1 MVYDN
6 CSSPDDRRAR
16 CEKYRLSRFYR
27 VHLISKEMDRMTN
40 KKFKLAAMSLALT
53 ACVAASP
60 LSAGAEAPEAAADV
74 QPSAAADTATEDKPS
89 PETVAA
95 EEPAAEAAADPV
107 EETPAQ
113 STEEPPAQEPEAAPA
128 GDAAVL
134 PALPGARPVVVDMPA
149 AEAPADA
156 AGEPAEA
163 AEDPKDAADSA
174 EETAEDADA
183 AEDAETPEPPEIAI
197 ARPDAAQP
205 AVQPGI
211 AAPAIQPGGISVM
224 LPGETR
230 QVALNTQASNEDG
243 TVMGDFETV
252 VKNAKAG
259 QEIILQED
267 YTGSLTIFDWIR
279 LNLNKKTVTG
289 TITVDLSGKKADGSR
304 GTVEI
309 VNGTIT
315 GGTESGVKITGAEG
329 SEILLKDLTITG
341 NRNDTSGYGGGGV
354 CADSGDLTIDHCR
367 ITDNTAANGSGG
379 GVSMGGKHGGTVENA
394 SLTIKDSVISGNTST
409 AQGGGVYAAVTDG
422 SVSITGS
429 TLSGNSA
436 TAQGGGISVS
446 ASGSTD
452 VTLSGNTIL
461 ENTAGQDGGGIYL
474 SRPEQSETAP
484 DTTICGNTI
493 QKNSGKNGG
502 GIKLDNTSATLEN
515 NTILENTAQNA
526 GGGLR
531 ADTRSAAVT
540 CTLRNNTIANN
551 TAVTGGGIS
560 SGSSSLIYKNEYT
573 GYTCTIVMESGSV
586 TGNTA
591 RTTLGTYGGGGV
603 HLTGNGSR
611 FVMKGGTIAGNNA
624 NCGGG
629 IYSENYEGISILG
642 GAIQGNRAA
651 KHGGGIYIRNSMPN
665 RTIAGSVTN
674 TVEQEVLDI
683 GSTVVISGN
692 TAGQLGGGIYADN
705 GVTVRLAGYL
715 LNNHAGTAG
724 ADLYLTA
731 GSTEDKNRNVLVLRR
746 VSKDDDWTL
755 VDCGHTID
763 GWYIDGDED
772 GNNRWNADATVDA
785 DGNEIPKFIM
795 NLDTLLDGSDYTI
808 LQDENGDY
816 VITVGGKALALKAA
830 HAVIPPEP
838 TPDPE
843 PTPGP
848 NPTPDPEPTPITPE
862 TPESPEVPEAPG
874 ETPVTPISTPT
885 QTVAPSGTHL
895 PQTGTS
901 LFAALAMA
909 LSGIALTAAGA
920 WASLTGRR
928 CRH

>member
-1 MVYDN
+1 M
-6 CSSPDDRRAR
+6 
-16 CEKYRLSRFYR
+16 
-27 VHLISKEMDRMTN
+27 HLISKEMDRMTN

-304 GTVEI
+304 GAVEI

-502 GIKLDNTSATLEN
+502 GI
-515 NTILENTAQNA
+515 
-526 GGGLR
+526 
-531 ADTRSAAVT
+531 
-540 CTLRNNTIANN
+540 
-551 TAVTGGGIS
+551 
-560 SGSSSLIYKNEYT
+560 
-573 GYTCTIVMESGSV
+573 
-586 TGNTA
+586 
-591 RTTLGTYGGGGV
+591 
-603 HLTGNGSR
+603 
-611 FVMKGGTIAGNNA
+611 
-624 NCGGG
+624 
-629 IYSENYEGISILG
+629 
-642 GAIQGNRAA
+642 
-651 KHGGGIYIRNSMPN
+651 YIRNSMPN

-731 GSTEDKNRNVLVLRR
+731 GSAEDKNRNVLILRR

>member
-1 MVYDN
+1 
-6 CSSPDDRRAR
+6 
-16 CEKYRLSRFYR
+16 
-27 VHLISKEMDRMTN
+27 MTN

-163 AEDPKDAADSA
+163 AEDSKDAADSA

-304 GTVEI
+304 GAVEI
-309 VNGTIT
+309 VNG
-315 GGTESGVKITGAEG
+315 
-329 SEILLKDLTITG
+329 TITG

-354 CADSGDLTIDHCR
+354 
-367 ITDNTAANGSGG
+367 
-379 GVSMGGKHGGTVENA
+379 
-394 SLTIKDSVISGNTST
+394 
-409 AQGGGVYAAVTDG
+409 
-422 SVSITGS
+422 
-429 TLSGNSA
+429 
-436 TAQGGGISVS
+436 
-446 ASGSTD
+446 
-452 VTLSGNTIL
+452 
-461 ENTAGQDGGGIYL
+461 
-474 SRPEQSETAP
+474 
-484 DTTICGNTI
+484 
-493 QKNSGKNGG
+493 
-502 GIKLDNTSATLEN
+502 
-515 NTILENTAQNA
+515 
-526 GGGLR
+526 
-531 ADTRSAAVT
+531 
-540 CTLRNNTIANN
+540 
-551 TAVTGGGIS
+551 S

-611 FVMKGGTIAGNNA
+611 FVMKGGTIAENNA

-920 WASLTGRR
+920 WASLTGKYA
-928 CRH
+928 RH

>member
-1 MVYDN
+1 MVCNN

-128 GDAAVL
+128 GDAAIL

-230 QVALNTQASNEDG
+230 QVALNAQASNEDG

-379 GVSMGGKHGGTVENA
+379 GVSMGGKHGG
-394 SLTIKDSVISGNTST
+394 
-409 AQGGGVYAAVTDG
+409 
-422 SVSITGS
+422 
-429 TLSGNSA
+429 
-436 TAQGGGISVS
+436 
-446 ASGSTD
+446 
-452 VTLSGNTIL
+452 
-461 ENTAGQDGGGIYL
+461 
-474 SRPEQSETAP
+474 
-484 DTTICGNTI
+484 
-493 QKNSGKNGG
+493 
-502 GIKLDNTSATLEN
+502 
-515 NTILENTAQNA
+515 
-526 GGGLR
+526 
-531 ADTRSAAVT
+531 
-540 CTLRNNTIANN
+540 
-551 TAVTGGGIS
+551 
-560 SGSSSLIYKNEYT
+560 
-573 GYTCTIVMESGSV
+573 
-586 TGNTA
+586 
-591 RTTLGTYGGGGV
+591 
-603 HLTGNGSR
+603 
-611 FVMKGGTIAGNNA
+611 
-624 NCGGG
+624 
-629 IYSENYEGISILG
+629 
-642 GAIQGNRAA
+642 
-651 KHGGGIYIRNSMPN
+651 GIYIRNSMPN

-731 GSTEDKNRNVLVLRR
+731 GSAEDKNRNVLILRR

>member
-1 MVYDN
+1 
-6 CSSPDDRRAR
+6 
-16 CEKYRLSRFYR
+16 
-27 VHLISKEMDRMTN
+27 MTN

-163 AEDPKDAADSA
+163 AEDSKDAADSA

-197 ARPDAAQP
+197 ARLDAAQP

-304 GTVEI
+304 GTIEI

-446 ASGSTD
+446 TSGSTD

-493 QKNSGKNGG
+493 QKNSGKN
-502 GIKLDNTSATLEN
+502 
-515 NTILENTAQNA
+515 
-526 GGGLR
+526 
-531 ADTRSAAVT
+531 
-540 CTLRNNTIANN
+540 
-551 TAVTGGGIS
+551 
-560 SGSSSLIYKNEYT
+560 
-573 GYTCTIVMESGSV
+573 
-586 TGNTA
+586 
-591 RTTLGTYGGGGV
+591 
-603 HLTGNGSR
+603 
-611 FVMKGGTIAGNNA
+611 
-624 NCGGG
+624 
-629 IYSENYEGISILG
+629 
-642 GAIQGNRAA
+642 
-651 KHGGGIYIRNSMPN
+651 GGGIYIRNSMPN

-838 TPDPE
+838 TSDPE

>member
-89 PETVAA
+89 PETVAT

-163 AEDPKDAADSA
+163 AEDSKDAADSA

-267 YTGSLTIFDWIR
+267 YTGSLTTFDWIR

-379 GVSMGGKHGGTVENA
+379 GVSMGGKHGGIVENA

-446 ASGSTD
+446 TSGSTD

-502 GIKLDNTSATLEN
+502 GI
-515 NTILENTAQNA
+515 
-526 GGGLR
+526 
-531 ADTRSAAVT
+531 
-540 CTLRNNTIANN
+540 
-551 TAVTGGGIS
+551 
-560 SGSSSLIYKNEYT
+560 
-573 GYTCTIVMESGSV
+573 
-586 TGNTA
+586 
-591 RTTLGTYGGGGV
+591 
-603 HLTGNGSR
+603 
-611 FVMKGGTIAGNNA
+611 
-624 NCGGG
+624 
-629 IYSENYEGISILG
+629 
-642 GAIQGNRAA
+642 
-651 KHGGGIYIRNSMPN
+651 
-665 RTIAGSVTN
+665 
-674 TVEQEVLDI
+674 
-683 GSTVVISGN
+683 
-692 TAGQLGGGIYADN
+692 YADN

-731 GSTEDKNRNVLVLRR
+731 GSAEDKNRNVLILRR

>member
-1 MVYDN
+1 
-6 CSSPDDRRAR
+6 
-16 CEKYRLSRFYR
+16 
-27 VHLISKEMDRMTN
+27 
-40 KKFKLAAMSLALT
+40 MSLALT

-113 STEEPPAQEPEAAPA
+113 STEEPPAQETEAAPA

-354 CADSGDLTIDHCR
+354 
-367 ITDNTAANGSGG
+367 
-379 GVSMGGKHGGTVENA
+379 
-394 SLTIKDSVISGNTST
+394 
-409 AQGGGVYAAVTDG
+409 
-422 SVSITGS
+422 
-429 TLSGNSA
+429 
-436 TAQGGGISVS
+436 
-446 ASGSTD
+446 
-452 VTLSGNTIL
+452 
-461 ENTAGQDGGGIYL
+461 
-474 SRPEQSETAP
+474 
-484 DTTICGNTI
+484 
-493 QKNSGKNGG
+493 
-502 GIKLDNTSATLEN
+502 
-515 NTILENTAQNA
+515 
-526 GGGLR
+526 
-531 ADTRSAAVT
+531 
-540 CTLRNNTIANN
+540 
-551 TAVTGGGIS
+551 
-560 SGSSSLIYKNEYT
+560 
-573 GYTCTIVMESGSV
+573 
-586 TGNTA
+586 
-591 RTTLGTYGGGGV
+591 

-731 GSTEDKNRNVLVLRR
+731 GSAEDKNRNVLILRR

-816 VITVGGKALALKAA
+816 VITVSGKALALKAA

-862 TPESPEVPEAPG
+862 TPESPEVPVAPG

-920 WASLTGRR
+920 WASLTGKYA
-928 CRH
+928 RH

>member
-1 MVYDN
+1 
-6 CSSPDDRRAR
+6 
-16 CEKYRLSRFYR
+16 
-27 VHLISKEMDRMTN
+27 MTN

-60 LSAGAEAPEAAADV
+60 LSAG
-74 QPSAAADTATEDKPS
+74 
-89 PETVAA
+89 
-95 EEPAAEAAADPV
+95 
-107 EETPAQ
+107 
-113 STEEPPAQEPEAAPA
+113 
-128 GDAAVL
+128 
-134 PALPGARPVVVDMPA
+134 

-211 AAPAIQPGGISVM
+211 AAPAIQPGSISVM

-259 QEIILQED
+259 QEIVLQED

-304 GTVEI
+304 GAVEI

-329 SEILLKDLTITG
+329 SEILLKGLTITG
-341 NRNDTSGYGGGGV
+341 NRNDTSG
-354 CADSGDLTIDHCR
+354 
-367 ITDNTAANGSGG
+367 
-379 GVSMGGKHGGTVENA
+379 
-394 SLTIKDSVISGNTST
+394 
-409 AQGGGVYAAVTDG
+409 
-422 SVSITGS
+422 
-429 TLSGNSA
+429 
-436 TAQGGGISVS
+436 
-446 ASGSTD
+446 
-452 VTLSGNTIL
+452 
-461 ENTAGQDGGGIYL
+461 
-474 SRPEQSETAP
+474 
-484 DTTICGNTI
+484 
-493 QKNSGKNGG
+493 
-502 GIKLDNTSATLEN
+502 
-515 NTILENTAQNA
+515 
-526 GGGLR
+526 
-531 ADTRSAAVT
+531 
-540 CTLRNNTIANN
+540 
-551 TAVTGGGIS
+551 
-560 SGSSSLIYKNEYT
+560 
-573 GYTCTIVMESGSV
+573 
-586 TGNTA
+586 
-591 RTTLGTYGGGGV
+591 YGGGGV

-731 GSTEDKNRNVLVLRR
+731 GSAEDKNRNVLILRR

-816 VITVGGKALALKAA
+816 VITVSGKALALKAA

-848 NPTPDPEPTPITPE
+848 NSTPDPEPTPITPE
-862 TPESPEVPEAPG
+862 TPESPEVPVAPG

-920 WASLTGRR
+920 WASLTGKYARQ
-928 CRH
+928 

>member
-1 MVYDN
+1 
-6 CSSPDDRRAR
+6 
-16 CEKYRLSRFYR
+16 
-27 VHLISKEMDRMTN
+27 
-40 KKFKLAAMSLALT
+40 MSLALT

-113 STEEPPAQEPEAAPA
+113 STEEPPAQETEAAPA

-259 QEIILQED
+259 QEIVLQED

-446 ASGSTD
+446 TSGSTD

-461 ENTAGQDGGGIYL
+461 ENTAGQ
-474 SRPEQSETAP
+474 
-484 DTTICGNTI
+484 
-493 QKNSGKNGG
+493 
-502 GIKLDNTSATLEN
+502 
-515 NTILENTAQNA
+515 
-526 GGGLR
+526 
-531 ADTRSAAVT
+531 
-540 CTLRNNTIANN
+540 
-551 TAVTGGGIS
+551 
-560 SGSSSLIYKNEYT
+560 
-573 GYTCTIVMESGSV
+573 
-586 TGNTA
+586 
-591 RTTLGTYGGGGV
+591 
-603 HLTGNGSR
+603 
-611 FVMKGGTIAGNNA
+611 
-624 NCGGG
+624 
-629 IYSENYEGISILG
+629 
-642 GAIQGNRAA
+642 
-651 KHGGGIYIRNSMPN
+651 HGGGIYIRNSMPN

-731 GSTEDKNRNVLVLRR
+731 GSAEDKNRNVLILRR

-816 VITVGGKALALKAA
+816 VITVSGKALALKAA

-848 NPTPDPEPTPITPE
+848 NSTPDPEPTPITPK

-920 WASLTGRR
+920 WASLTGKYA
-928 CRH
+928 RH

>member
-1 MVYDN
+1 MVCNN

-128 GDAAVL
+128 GDAAIL

-259 QEIILQED
+259 QEIVLQED
-267 YTGSLTIFDWIR
+267 YTGSLTTFDWIR

-304 GTVEI
+304 GAVEI

-502 GIKLDNTSATLEN
+502 GI
-515 NTILENTAQNA
+515 
-526 GGGLR
+526 
-531 ADTRSAAVT
+531 
-540 CTLRNNTIANN
+540 
-551 TAVTGGGIS
+551 
-560 SGSSSLIYKNEYT
+560 
-573 GYTCTIVMESGSV
+573 
-586 TGNTA
+586 
-591 RTTLGTYGGGGV
+591 
-603 HLTGNGSR
+603 
-611 FVMKGGTIAGNNA
+611 
-624 NCGGG
+624 
-629 IYSENYEGISILG
+629 
-642 GAIQGNRAA
+642 
-651 KHGGGIYIRNSMPN
+651 
-665 RTIAGSVTN
+665 
-674 TVEQEVLDI
+674 
-683 GSTVVISGN
+683 
-692 TAGQLGGGIYADN
+692 YADN

-731 GSTEDKNRNVLVLRR
+731 GSAEDKNRNVLILRR

-920 WASLTGRR
+920 WASLTGKYA
-928 CRH
+928 RH

>member
-1 MVYDN
+1 M
-6 CSSPDDRRAR
+6 
-16 CEKYRLSRFYR
+16 
-27 VHLISKEMDRMTN
+27 HLISKEMDRMTN

-259 QEIILQED
+259 QEIVLQED
-267 YTGSLTIFDWIR
+267 YTGSLTTFDWIR

-304 GTVEI
+304 GAVEI
-309 VNGTIT
+309 VNG
-315 GGTESGVKITGAEG
+315 
-329 SEILLKDLTITG
+329 TITG

-502 GIKLDNTSATLEN
+502 GI
-515 NTILENTAQNA
+515 
-526 GGGLR
+526 
-531 ADTRSAAVT
+531 
-540 CTLRNNTIANN
+540 
-551 TAVTGGGIS
+551 
-560 SGSSSLIYKNEYT
+560 
-573 GYTCTIVMESGSV
+573 
-586 TGNTA
+586 
-591 RTTLGTYGGGGV
+591 
-603 HLTGNGSR
+603 
-611 FVMKGGTIAGNNA
+611 
-624 NCGGG
+624 
-629 IYSENYEGISILG
+629 
-642 GAIQGNRAA
+642 
-651 KHGGGIYIRNSMPN
+651 
-665 RTIAGSVTN
+665 
-674 TVEQEVLDI
+674 
-683 GSTVVISGN
+683 
-692 TAGQLGGGIYADN
+692 YADN

-731 GSTEDKNRNVLVLRR
+731 GSAEDKNRNVLILRR

-848 NPTPDPEPTPITPE
+848 NPTPDPEPTPITPK

-920 WASLTGRR
+920 WASLTGKYA
-928 CRH
+928 RH

>member
-1 MVYDN
+1 
-6 CSSPDDRRAR
+6 
-16 CEKYRLSRFYR
+16 
-27 VHLISKEMDRMTN
+27 MTN

-259 QEIILQED
+259 QEIVLQED
-267 YTGSLTIFDWIR
+267 YTGSLTTFDWIR

-304 GTVEI
+304 GAVEI
-309 VNGTIT
+309 VNG
-315 GGTESGVKITGAEG
+315 
-329 SEILLKDLTITG
+329 TITG

-379 GVSMGGKHGGTVENA
+379 GVSMGG
-394 SLTIKDSVISGNTST
+394 
-409 AQGGGVYAAVTDG
+409 
-422 SVSITGS
+422 
-429 TLSGNSA
+429 
-436 TAQGGGISVS
+436 
-446 ASGSTD
+446 
-452 VTLSGNTIL
+452 
-461 ENTAGQDGGGIYL
+461 
-474 SRPEQSETAP
+474 
-484 DTTICGNTI
+484 
-493 QKNSGKNGG
+493 
-502 GIKLDNTSATLEN
+502 
-515 NTILENTAQNA
+515 
-526 GGGLR
+526 
-531 ADTRSAAVT
+531 
-540 CTLRNNTIANN
+540 
-551 TAVTGGGIS
+551 
-560 SGSSSLIYKNEYT
+560 
-573 GYTCTIVMESGSV
+573 
-586 TGNTA
+586 
-591 RTTLGTYGGGGV
+591 
-603 HLTGNGSR
+603 
-611 FVMKGGTIAGNNA
+611 
-624 NCGGG
+624 
-629 IYSENYEGISILG
+629 
-642 GAIQGNRAA
+642 

-862 TPESPEVPEAPG
+862 TPESPEVPVAPG

-901 LFAALAMA
+901 LFAALAMV

>member
-1 MVYDN
+1 
-6 CSSPDDRRAR
+6 
-16 CEKYRLSRFYR
+16 
-27 VHLISKEMDRMTN
+27 
-40 KKFKLAAMSLALT
+40 MSLALT

-60 LSAGAEAPEAAADV
+60 LSAG
-74 QPSAAADTATEDKPS
+74 
-89 PETVAA
+89 
-95 EEPAAEAAADPV
+95 
-107 EETPAQ
+107 
-113 STEEPPAQEPEAAPA
+113 
-128 GDAAVL
+128 
-134 PALPGARPVVVDMPA
+134 

-259 QEIILQED
+259 QEIVLQED

-379 GVSMGGKHGGTVENA
+379 GVSMGSKHGGTVENA

-461 ENTAGQDGGGIYL
+461 ENTAGQDGGGIY
-474 SRPEQSETAP
+474 
-484 DTTICGNTI
+484 
-493 QKNSGKNGG
+493 
-502 GIKLDNTSATLEN
+502 
-515 NTILENTAQNA
+515 
-526 GGGLR
+526 
-531 ADTRSAAVT
+531 
-540 CTLRNNTIANN
+540 
-551 TAVTGGGIS
+551 
-560 SGSSSLIYKNEYT
+560 
-573 GYTCTIVMESGSV
+573 
-586 TGNTA
+586 
-591 RTTLGTYGGGGV
+591 
-603 HLTGNGSR
+603 
-611 FVMKGGTIAGNNA
+611 
-624 NCGGG
+624 
-629 IYSENYEGISILG
+629 
-642 GAIQGNRAA
+642 
-651 KHGGGIYIRNSMPN
+651 IRNSMPN

-731 GSTEDKNRNVLVLRR
+731 GSAEDKNRNVLILRR

-816 VITVGGKALALKAA
+816 VITVSGKALALKAA

-848 NPTPDPEPTPITPE
+848 NSTPDPEPTPITPE
-862 TPESPEVPEAPG
+862 TPESPEVPVAPG

>member
-1 MVYDN
+1 
-6 CSSPDDRRAR
+6 
-16 CEKYRLSRFYR
+16 
-27 VHLISKEMDRMTN
+27 
-40 KKFKLAAMSLALT
+40 MSLALT

-60 LSAGAEAPEAAADV
+60 LSAG
-74 QPSAAADTATEDKPS
+74 
-89 PETVAA
+89 
-95 EEPAAEAAADPV
+95 
-107 EETPAQ
+107 
-113 STEEPPAQEPEAAPA
+113 
-128 GDAAVL
+128 
-134 PALPGARPVVVDMPA
+134 

-446 ASGSTD
+446 TSGSTD

-461 ENTAGQDGGGIYL
+461 ENTAGQ
-474 SRPEQSETAP
+474 
-484 DTTICGNTI
+484 
-493 QKNSGKNGG
+493 
-502 GIKLDNTSATLEN
+502 
-515 NTILENTAQNA
+515 
-526 GGGLR
+526 
-531 ADTRSAAVT
+531 
-540 CTLRNNTIANN
+540 
-551 TAVTGGGIS
+551 
-560 SGSSSLIYKNEYT
+560 
-573 GYTCTIVMESGSV
+573 
-586 TGNTA
+586 
-591 RTTLGTYGGGGV
+591 
-603 HLTGNGSR
+603 
-611 FVMKGGTIAGNNA
+611 
-624 NCGGG
+624 
-629 IYSENYEGISILG
+629 
-642 GAIQGNRAA
+642 
-651 KHGGGIYIRNSMPN
+651 HGGGIYIRNSMPN

-731 GSTEDKNRNVLVLRR
+731 GSAEDKNRNVLILRR

-816 VITVGGKALALKAA
+816 VITVSGKALALKAA

-843 PTPGP
+843 PTP
-848 NPTPDPEPTPITPE
+848 ITPE
-862 TPESPEVPEAPG
+862 TPESPEVPVAPG

-920 WASLTGRR
+920 WASLTGKYA
-928 CRH
+928 RH

>member
-1 MVYDN
+1 MVCNN

-128 GDAAVL
+128 GDAAIL

-259 QEIILQED
+259 QEIVLQED
-267 YTGSLTIFDWIR
+267 YTGSLTTFDWIR

-304 GTVEI
+304 GAVEI
-309 VNGTIT
+309 VNG
-315 GGTESGVKITGAEG
+315 
-329 SEILLKDLTITG
+329 TITG

-379 GVSMGGKHGGTVENA
+379 GVSMGG
-394 SLTIKDSVISGNTST
+394 
-409 AQGGGVYAAVTDG
+409 
-422 SVSITGS
+422 
-429 TLSGNSA
+429 
-436 TAQGGGISVS
+436 
-446 ASGSTD
+446 
-452 VTLSGNTIL
+452 
-461 ENTAGQDGGGIYL
+461 
-474 SRPEQSETAP
+474 
-484 DTTICGNTI
+484 
-493 QKNSGKNGG
+493 
-502 GIKLDNTSATLEN
+502 
-515 NTILENTAQNA
+515 
-526 GGGLR
+526 
-531 ADTRSAAVT
+531 
-540 CTLRNNTIANN
+540 
-551 TAVTGGGIS
+551 
-560 SGSSSLIYKNEYT
+560 
-573 GYTCTIVMESGSV
+573 
-586 TGNTA
+586 
-591 RTTLGTYGGGGV
+591 
-603 HLTGNGSR
+603 
-611 FVMKGGTIAGNNA
+611 
-624 NCGGG
+624 
-629 IYSENYEGISILG
+629 
-642 GAIQGNRAA
+642 

-731 GSTEDKNRNVLVLRR
+731 GSAEDKNRNVLILRR

-874 ETPVTPISTPT
+874 ETPVTSISTPT

>member
-1 MVYDN
+1 
-6 CSSPDDRRAR
+6 
-16 CEKYRLSRFYR
+16 
-27 VHLISKEMDRMTN
+27 MTN

-230 QVALNTQASNEDG
+230 QVALNAQASNEDG

-379 GVSMGGKHGGTVENA
+379 GVSMGGKHGG
-394 SLTIKDSVISGNTST
+394 
-409 AQGGGVYAAVTDG
+409 
-422 SVSITGS
+422 
-429 TLSGNSA
+429 
-436 TAQGGGISVS
+436 
-446 ASGSTD
+446 
-452 VTLSGNTIL
+452 
-461 ENTAGQDGGGIYL
+461 
-474 SRPEQSETAP
+474 
-484 DTTICGNTI
+484 
-493 QKNSGKNGG
+493 
-502 GIKLDNTSATLEN
+502 
-515 NTILENTAQNA
+515 
-526 GGGLR
+526 
-531 ADTRSAAVT
+531 
-540 CTLRNNTIANN
+540 
-551 TAVTGGGIS
+551 
-560 SGSSSLIYKNEYT
+560 
-573 GYTCTIVMESGSV
+573 
-586 TGNTA
+586 
-591 RTTLGTYGGGGV
+591 
-603 HLTGNGSR
+603 
-611 FVMKGGTIAGNNA
+611 
-624 NCGGG
+624 
-629 IYSENYEGISILG
+629 
-642 GAIQGNRAA
+642 
-651 KHGGGIYIRNSMPN
+651 GIYIRNSMPN

-795 NLDTLLDGSDYTI
+795 NLDALLDGSDYTI

-862 TPESPEVPEAPG
+862 TPESPEVPVAPG

>member
-1 MVYDN
+1 M
-6 CSSPDDRRAR
+6 
-16 CEKYRLSRFYR
+16 
-27 VHLISKEMDRMTN
+27 
-40 KKFKLAAMSLALT
+40 
-53 ACVAASP
+53 
-60 LSAGAEAPEAAADV
+60 
-74 QPSAAADTATEDKPS
+74 
-89 PETVAA
+89 
-95 EEPAAEAAADPV
+95 
-107 EETPAQ
+107 
-113 STEEPPAQEPEAAPA
+113 
-128 GDAAVL
+128 
-134 PALPGARPVVVDMPA
+134 
-149 AEAPADA
+149 
-156 AGEPAEA
+156 
-163 AEDPKDAADSA
+163 
-174 EETAEDADA
+174 DADA

-230 QVALNTQASNEDG
+230 QVALNAQASNEDG

-289 TITVDLSGKKADGSR
+289 TITVDLSGKKVDGSR

-379 GVSMGGKHGGTVENA
+379 GVSMGSKHGGTVENA

-409 AQGGGVYAAVTDG
+409 AQGGGVYAAVADG

-436 TAQGGGISVS
+436 TA
-446 ASGSTD
+446 
-452 VTLSGNTIL
+452 
-461 ENTAGQDGGGIYL
+461 
-474 SRPEQSETAP
+474 
-484 DTTICGNTI
+484 
-493 QKNSGKNGG
+493 
-502 GIKLDNTSATLEN
+502 
-515 NTILENTAQNA
+515 
-526 GGGLR
+526 
-531 ADTRSAAVT
+531 
-540 CTLRNNTIANN
+540 
-551 TAVTGGGIS
+551 
-560 SGSSSLIYKNEYT
+560 
-573 GYTCTIVMESGSV
+573 
-586 TGNTA
+586 
-591 RTTLGTYGGGGV
+591 
-603 HLTGNGSR
+603 
-611 FVMKGGTIAGNNA
+611 
-624 NCGGG
+624 
-629 IYSENYEGISILG
+629 
-642 GAIQGNRAA
+642 
-651 KHGGGIYIRNSMPN
+651 HGGGIYIRNSMPN

-731 GSTEDKNRNVLVLRR
+731 GSAEDKNRNVLILRR

-816 VITVGGKALALKAA
+816 IITVGGKALALKAA

-848 NPTPDPEPTPITPE
+848 NSTPDPEPTPITPE
-862 TPESPEVPEAPG
+862 TPESPEVPVAPG

>member
-1 MVYDN
+1 
-6 CSSPDDRRAR
+6 
-16 CEKYRLSRFYR
+16 
-27 VHLISKEMDRMTN
+27 MTN

-95 EEPAAEAAADPV
+95 EEPATEAAADPV

-379 GVSMGGKHGGTVENA
+379 GVSMGGKHGG
-394 SLTIKDSVISGNTST
+394 
-409 AQGGGVYAAVTDG
+409 
-422 SVSITGS
+422 
-429 TLSGNSA
+429 
-436 TAQGGGISVS
+436 
-446 ASGSTD
+446 
-452 VTLSGNTIL
+452 
-461 ENTAGQDGGGIYL
+461 
-474 SRPEQSETAP
+474 
-484 DTTICGNTI
+484 
-493 QKNSGKNGG
+493 
-502 GIKLDNTSATLEN
+502 
-515 NTILENTAQNA
+515 
-526 GGGLR
+526 
-531 ADTRSAAVT
+531 
-540 CTLRNNTIANN
+540 
-551 TAVTGGGIS
+551 
-560 SGSSSLIYKNEYT
+560 
-573 GYTCTIVMESGSV
+573 
-586 TGNTA
+586 
-591 RTTLGTYGGGGV
+591 
-603 HLTGNGSR
+603 
-611 FVMKGGTIAGNNA
+611 
-624 NCGGG
+624 
-629 IYSENYEGISILG
+629 
-642 GAIQGNRAA
+642 
-651 KHGGGIYIRNSMPN
+651 GIYIRNSMPN

-909 LSGIALTAAGA
+909 LSGIVLTAAGA

>member
-113 STEEPPAQEPEAAPA
+113 STEEPPAQETEAAPA

-461 ENTAGQDGGGIYL
+461 ENTAGQDG
-474 SRPEQSETAP
+474 
-484 DTTICGNTI
+484 
-493 QKNSGKNGG
+493 
-502 GIKLDNTSATLEN
+502 
-515 NTILENTAQNA
+515 
-526 GGGLR
+526 
-531 ADTRSAAVT
+531 
-540 CTLRNNTIANN
+540 
-551 TAVTGGGIS
+551 
-560 SGSSSLIYKNEYT
+560 
-573 GYTCTIVMESGSV
+573 
-586 TGNTA
+586 
-591 RTTLGTYGGGGV
+591 
-603 HLTGNGSR
+603 NGSR

-642 GAIQGNRAA
+642 GTIQGNRAA

-731 GSTEDKNRNVLVLRR
+731 GSAEDKNRNVLILRR

-785 DGNEIPKFIM
+785 DGNKIPKFIM

>member
-1 MVYDN
+1 MVCNN

-95 EEPAAEAAADPV
+95 EEPTAEAAADPV

-113 STEEPPAQEPEAAPA
+113 STEEPPAQETEAAPA

-259 QEIILQED
+259 QEIVLQED
-267 YTGSLTIFDWIR
+267 YTGSLTTFDWIR

-304 GTVEI
+304 GAVEI
-309 VNGTIT
+309 VNG
-315 GGTESGVKITGAEG
+315 
-329 SEILLKDLTITG
+329 TITG
-341 NRNDTSGYGGGGV
+341 NRNDTSGY
-354 CADSGDLTIDHCR
+354 
-367 ITDNTAANGSGG
+367 GG

-502 GIKLDNTSATLEN
+502 GI
-515 NTILENTAQNA
+515 
-526 GGGLR
+526 
-531 ADTRSAAVT
+531 
-540 CTLRNNTIANN
+540 
-551 TAVTGGGIS
+551 
-560 SGSSSLIYKNEYT
+560 
-573 GYTCTIVMESGSV
+573 
-586 TGNTA
+586 
-591 RTTLGTYGGGGV
+591 
-603 HLTGNGSR
+603 
-611 FVMKGGTIAGNNA
+611 
-624 NCGGG
+624 
-629 IYSENYEGISILG
+629 
-642 GAIQGNRAA
+642 
-651 KHGGGIYIRNSMPN
+651 YIRNSMPN

-731 GSTEDKNRNVLVLRR
+731 GSAEDKNRNVLILRR

-848 NPTPDPEPTPITPE
+848 NPTPDPEPTPITLE

-920 WASLTGRR
+920 WASLTGKYA
-928 CRH
+928 RH

>member
-1 MVYDN
+1 
-6 CSSPDDRRAR
+6 
-16 CEKYRLSRFYR
+16 
-27 VHLISKEMDRMTN
+27 MTN

-163 AEDPKDAADSA
+163 AEDSKDAADSA

-304 GTVEI
+304 GAVEI
-309 VNGTIT
+309 VNG
-315 GGTESGVKITGAEG
+315 
-329 SEILLKDLTITG
+329 TITG

-502 GIKLDNTSATLEN
+502 GI
-515 NTILENTAQNA
+515 
-526 GGGLR
+526 
-531 ADTRSAAVT
+531 
-540 CTLRNNTIANN
+540 
-551 TAVTGGGIS
+551 
-560 SGSSSLIYKNEYT
+560 
-573 GYTCTIVMESGSV
+573 
-586 TGNTA
+586 
-591 RTTLGTYGGGGV
+591 
-603 HLTGNGSR
+603 
-611 FVMKGGTIAGNNA
+611 
-624 NCGGG
+624 
-629 IYSENYEGISILG
+629 
-642 GAIQGNRAA
+642 
-651 KHGGGIYIRNSMPN
+651 
-665 RTIAGSVTN
+665 
-674 TVEQEVLDI
+674 
-683 GSTVVISGN
+683 
-692 TAGQLGGGIYADN
+692 YADN

-731 GSTEDKNRNVLVLRR
+731 GSTEDKNRNVLILRR

-795 NLDTLLDGSDYTI
+795 NLDALLDGSDYTI

-909 LSGIALTAAGA
+909 LSGIVLTAAGA

>member
-1 MVYDN
+1 
-6 CSSPDDRRAR
+6 
-16 CEKYRLSRFYR
+16 
-27 VHLISKEMDRMTN
+27 MTN

-134 PALPGARPVVVDMPA
+134 PA
-149 AEAPADA
+149 
-156 AGEPAEA
+156 
-163 AEDPKDAADSA
+163 
-174 EETAEDADA
+174 
-183 AEDAETPEPPEIAI
+183 
-197 ARPDAAQP
+197 
-205 AVQPGI
+205 VQPGI

-267 YTGSLTIFDWIR
+267 YTGRLTIFDWIR

-436 TAQGGGISVS
+436 TAQGGGI
-446 ASGSTD
+446 
-452 VTLSGNTIL
+452 
-461 ENTAGQDGGGIYL
+461 
-474 SRPEQSETAP
+474 
-484 DTTICGNTI
+484 
-493 QKNSGKNGG
+493 
-502 GIKLDNTSATLEN
+502 
-515 NTILENTAQNA
+515 
-526 GGGLR
+526 
-531 ADTRSAAVT
+531 
-540 CTLRNNTIANN
+540 
-551 TAVTGGGIS
+551 
-560 SGSSSLIYKNEYT
+560 
-573 GYTCTIVMESGSV
+573 
-586 TGNTA
+586 
-591 RTTLGTYGGGGV
+591 
-603 HLTGNGSR
+603 
-611 FVMKGGTIAGNNA
+611 
-624 NCGGG
+624 
-629 IYSENYEGISILG
+629 
-642 GAIQGNRAA
+642 
-651 KHGGGIYIRNSMPN
+651 YIRNSMPN

-731 GSTEDKNRNVLVLRR
+731 GSAEDKNRNVLILRR

-838 TPDPE
+838 APDPE

-862 TPESPEVPEAPG
+862 IPESPEVPVAPG

-920 WASLTGRR
+920 WASLTGKYA
-928 CRH
+928 RH

>member
-1 MVYDN
+1 MVCN
-6 CSSPDDRRAR
+6 SCSSPDDRRAR

-259 QEIILQED
+259 QEIVLQED
-267 YTGSLTIFDWIR
+267 YTGSLTTFDWIR

-304 GTVEI
+304 GAVEI
-309 VNGTIT
+309 VNG
-315 GGTESGVKITGAEG
+315 
-329 SEILLKDLTITG
+329 TITG

-502 GIKLDNTSATLEN
+502 GI
-515 NTILENTAQNA
+515 
-526 GGGLR
+526 
-531 ADTRSAAVT
+531 
-540 CTLRNNTIANN
+540 
-551 TAVTGGGIS
+551 
-560 SGSSSLIYKNEYT
+560 
-573 GYTCTIVMESGSV
+573 
-586 TGNTA
+586 
-591 RTTLGTYGGGGV
+591 
-603 HLTGNGSR
+603 
-611 FVMKGGTIAGNNA
+611 
-624 NCGGG
+624 
-629 IYSENYEGISILG
+629 
-642 GAIQGNRAA
+642 
-651 KHGGGIYIRNSMPN
+651 
-665 RTIAGSVTN
+665 
-674 TVEQEVLDI
+674 
-683 GSTVVISGN
+683 
-692 TAGQLGGGIYADN
+692 YADN

-731 GSTEDKNRNVLVLRR
+731 GSAEDKNRNVLILRR

-795 NLDTLLDGSDYTI
+795 NLDALLDGSDYTI

-862 TPESPEVPEAPG
+862 TPESPEVPVAPG

>member
-1 MVYDN
+1 MVYN
-6 CSSPDDRRAR
+6 NRSSPDDRRAR

-354 CADSGDLTIDHCR
+354 
-367 ITDNTAANGSGG
+367 
-379 GVSMGGKHGGTVENA
+379 
-394 SLTIKDSVISGNTST
+394 
-409 AQGGGVYAAVTDG
+409 
-422 SVSITGS
+422 
-429 TLSGNSA
+429 
-436 TAQGGGISVS
+436 
-446 ASGSTD
+446 
-452 VTLSGNTIL
+452 
-461 ENTAGQDGGGIYL
+461 
-474 SRPEQSETAP
+474 
-484 DTTICGNTI
+484 
-493 QKNSGKNGG
+493 
-502 GIKLDNTSATLEN
+502 
-515 NTILENTAQNA
+515 
-526 GGGLR
+526 
-531 ADTRSAAVT
+531 
-540 CTLRNNTIANN
+540 
-551 TAVTGGGIS
+551 
-560 SGSSSLIYKNEYT
+560 
-573 GYTCTIVMESGSV
+573 
-586 TGNTA
+586 
-591 RTTLGTYGGGGV
+591 

-731 GSTEDKNRNVLVLRR
+731 GSAEDKNRNVLILRR

-862 TPESPEVPEAPG
+862 TPESPEVPVAPG

-920 WASLTGRR
+920 WASLTGKYA
-928 CRH
+928 RH

>member
-1 MVYDN
+1 M
-6 CSSPDDRRAR
+6 
-16 CEKYRLSRFYR
+16 
-27 VHLISKEMDRMTN
+27 HLISKEMDRMTN

-113 STEEPPAQEPEAAPA
+113 STEGPPAQEPEAAPA

-502 GIKLDNTSATLEN
+502 GI
-515 NTILENTAQNA
+515 
-526 GGGLR
+526 
-531 ADTRSAAVT
+531 
-540 CTLRNNTIANN
+540 
-551 TAVTGGGIS
+551 
-560 SGSSSLIYKNEYT
+560 
-573 GYTCTIVMESGSV
+573 
-586 TGNTA
+586 
-591 RTTLGTYGGGGV
+591 
-603 HLTGNGSR
+603 
-611 FVMKGGTIAGNNA
+611 
-624 NCGGG
+624 
-629 IYSENYEGISILG
+629 
-642 GAIQGNRAA
+642 
-651 KHGGGIYIRNSMPN
+651 
-665 RTIAGSVTN
+665 
-674 TVEQEVLDI
+674 
-683 GSTVVISGN
+683 
-692 TAGQLGGGIYADN
+692 YADN

-731 GSTEDKNRNVLVLRR
+731 GSAEDKNRNVLILRR

-862 TPESPEVPEAPG
+862 TPESPEVPVAPG

>member
-259 QEIILQED
+259 QEIVLQED
-267 YTGSLTIFDWIR
+267 YTGSLTTFDWIR

-304 GTVEI
+304 GAVEI

-341 NRNDTSGYGGGGV
+341 NRNDTSGYGGG
-354 CADSGDLTIDHCR
+354 
-367 ITDNTAANGSGG
+367 
-379 GVSMGGKHGGTVENA
+379 VSMGGKHGETVENA

-409 AQGGGVYAAVTDG
+409 AQG
-422 SVSITGS
+422 
-429 TLSGNSA
+429 
-436 TAQGGGISVS
+436 
-446 ASGSTD
+446 
-452 VTLSGNTIL
+452 
-461 ENTAGQDGGGIYL
+461 GGGIYL

-502 GIKLDNTSATLEN
+502 GI
-515 NTILENTAQNA
+515 
-526 GGGLR
+526 
-531 ADTRSAAVT
+531 
-540 CTLRNNTIANN
+540 
-551 TAVTGGGIS
+551 
-560 SGSSSLIYKNEYT
+560 
-573 GYTCTIVMESGSV
+573 
-586 TGNTA
+586 
-591 RTTLGTYGGGGV
+591 
-603 HLTGNGSR
+603 
-611 FVMKGGTIAGNNA
+611 
-624 NCGGG
+624 
-629 IYSENYEGISILG
+629 
-642 GAIQGNRAA
+642 
-651 KHGGGIYIRNSMPN
+651 
-665 RTIAGSVTN
+665 
-674 TVEQEVLDI
+674 
-683 GSTVVISGN
+683 
-692 TAGQLGGGIYADN
+692 YADN

-731 GSTEDKNRNVLVLRR
+731 GSAEDKNRNVLILRR

-862 TPESPEVPEAPG
+862 TPESPEVPVAPG

>member
-1 MVYDN
+1 M
-6 CSSPDDRRAR
+6 
-16 CEKYRLSRFYR
+16 
-27 VHLISKEMDRMTN
+27 HLISKEMDRMTN

-113 STEEPPAQEPEAAPA
+113 STEEPPAQETEAAPA

-163 AEDPKDAADSA
+163 AEDSKDAADSA

-197 ARPDAAQP
+197 ARLDAAQP

-446 ASGSTD
+446 TSGSTD

-493 QKNSGKNGG
+493 QKNSGKN
-502 GIKLDNTSATLEN
+502 
-515 NTILENTAQNA
+515 
-526 GGGLR
+526 
-531 ADTRSAAVT
+531 
-540 CTLRNNTIANN
+540 
-551 TAVTGGGIS
+551 
-560 SGSSSLIYKNEYT
+560 
-573 GYTCTIVMESGSV
+573 
-586 TGNTA
+586 
-591 RTTLGTYGGGGV
+591 
-603 HLTGNGSR
+603 
-611 FVMKGGTIAGNNA
+611 
-624 NCGGG
+624 
-629 IYSENYEGISILG
+629 
-642 GAIQGNRAA
+642 
-651 KHGGGIYIRNSMPN
+651 GGGIYIRNSMPN

-724 ADLYLTA
+724 ADLHLTA

-838 TPDPE
+838 TSDPE

>member
-1 MVYDN
+1 MVCDN

-113 STEEPPAQEPEAAPA
+113 STEEPPAQETEAAPA

-267 YTGSLTIFDWIR
+267 YTGRLTIFDWIR
-279 LNLNKKTVTG
+279 LNLSKKTVTG

-315 GGTESGVKITGAEG
+315 CGTESGVK
-329 SEILLKDLTITG
+329 
-341 NRNDTSGYGGGGV
+341 
-354 CADSGDLTIDHCR
+354 
-367 ITDNTAANGSGG
+367 
-379 GVSMGGKHGGTVENA
+379 
-394 SLTIKDSVISGNTST
+394 
-409 AQGGGVYAAVTDG
+409 
-422 SVSITGS
+422 ITGS

-731 GSTEDKNRNVLVLRR
+731 GSTEDKNRNVLILRR

-816 VITVGGKALALKAA
+816 VITVSGKALALKAA

-848 NPTPDPEPTPITPE
+848 NPTPDPEPTPITPK

-920 WASLTGRR
+920 WASLTGKYA
-928 CRH
+928 RH

>member
-163 AEDPKDAADSA
+163 AEDSKDAADSA

-341 NRNDTSGYGGGGV
+341 NRNDTSGYGGGV

-379 GVSMGGKHGGTVENA
+379 GVSMGG
-394 SLTIKDSVISGNTST
+394 
-409 AQGGGVYAAVTDG
+409 
-422 SVSITGS
+422 
-429 TLSGNSA
+429 
-436 TAQGGGISVS
+436 
-446 ASGSTD
+446 
-452 VTLSGNTIL
+452 
-461 ENTAGQDGGGIYL
+461 
-474 SRPEQSETAP
+474 
-484 DTTICGNTI
+484 
-493 QKNSGKNGG
+493 
-502 GIKLDNTSATLEN
+502 
-515 NTILENTAQNA
+515 
-526 GGGLR
+526 
-531 ADTRSAAVT
+531 
-540 CTLRNNTIANN
+540 
-551 TAVTGGGIS
+551 
-560 SGSSSLIYKNEYT
+560 
-573 GYTCTIVMESGSV
+573 
-586 TGNTA
+586 
-591 RTTLGTYGGGGV
+591 
-603 HLTGNGSR
+603 
-611 FVMKGGTIAGNNA
+611 
-624 NCGGG
+624 
-629 IYSENYEGISILG
+629 
-642 GAIQGNRAA
+642 

-838 TPDPE
+838 TSDPE

-901 LFAALAMA
+901 LCAALAMA

>member
-1 MVYDN
+1 MVCNN

-95 EEPAAEAAADPV
+95 EDPTAEAAADPV

-113 STEEPPAQEPEAAPA
+113 STEEPPAQETEAAPA

-259 QEIILQED
+259 QEIVLQED
-267 YTGSLTIFDWIR
+267 YTGSLTTFDWIR

-304 GTVEI
+304 GAVEI
-309 VNGTIT
+309 VNG
-315 GGTESGVKITGAEG
+315 
-329 SEILLKDLTITG
+329 TITG

-502 GIKLDNTSATLEN
+502 GI
-515 NTILENTAQNA
+515 
-526 GGGLR
+526 
-531 ADTRSAAVT
+531 
-540 CTLRNNTIANN
+540 
-551 TAVTGGGIS
+551 
-560 SGSSSLIYKNEYT
+560 
-573 GYTCTIVMESGSV
+573 
-586 TGNTA
+586 
-591 RTTLGTYGGGGV
+591 
-603 HLTGNGSR
+603 
-611 FVMKGGTIAGNNA
+611 
-624 NCGGG
+624 
-629 IYSENYEGISILG
+629 
-642 GAIQGNRAA
+642 
-651 KHGGGIYIRNSMPN
+651 YIRNSMPN

-772 GNNRWNADATVDA
+772 GNNRWNANATVDA

-862 TPESPEVPEAPG
+862 TPESPEVPEAPD

-920 WASLTGRR
+920 WASLTGKYA
-928 CRH
+928 RH

>member
-1 MVYDN
+1 
-6 CSSPDDRRAR
+6 
-16 CEKYRLSRFYR
+16 
-27 VHLISKEMDRMTN
+27 MTN

-259 QEIILQED
+259 QEIVLQED
-267 YTGSLTIFDWIR
+267 YTGSLTTFDWIR

-304 GTVEI
+304 GAVEI

-341 NRNDTSGYGGGGV
+341 NRNDTSGYGGG
-354 CADSGDLTIDHCR
+354 
-367 ITDNTAANGSGG
+367 
-379 GVSMGGKHGGTVENA
+379 VSMGGKHGETVENA

-409 AQGGGVYAAVTDG
+409 AQG
-422 SVSITGS
+422 
-429 TLSGNSA
+429 
-436 TAQGGGISVS
+436 
-446 ASGSTD
+446 
-452 VTLSGNTIL
+452 
-461 ENTAGQDGGGIYL
+461 GGGIYL

-502 GIKLDNTSATLEN
+502 GI
-515 NTILENTAQNA
+515 
-526 GGGLR
+526 
-531 ADTRSAAVT
+531 
-540 CTLRNNTIANN
+540 
-551 TAVTGGGIS
+551 
-560 SGSSSLIYKNEYT
+560 
-573 GYTCTIVMESGSV
+573 
-586 TGNTA
+586 
-591 RTTLGTYGGGGV
+591 
-603 HLTGNGSR
+603 
-611 FVMKGGTIAGNNA
+611 
-624 NCGGG
+624 
-629 IYSENYEGISILG
+629 
-642 GAIQGNRAA
+642 
-651 KHGGGIYIRNSMPN
+651 
-665 RTIAGSVTN
+665 
-674 TVEQEVLDI
+674 
-683 GSTVVISGN
+683 
-692 TAGQLGGGIYADN
+692 YADN

-731 GSTEDKNRNVLVLRR
+731 GSAEDKNRNVLILRR

-920 WASLTGRR
+920 WASLTGKYA
-928 CRH
+928 RH

>member
-1 MVYDN
+1 MVCNN

-60 LSAGAEAPEAAADV
+60 LSAGAEAPE
-74 QPSAAADTATEDKPS
+74 AAADTATEDKPS

-163 AEDPKDAADSA
+163 AEDPKDAADFA

-259 QEIILQED
+259 QEIVLQED
-267 YTGSLTIFDWIR
+267 YTGSLTTFDWIR

-309 VNGTIT
+309 VNG
-315 GGTESGVKITGAEG
+315 
-329 SEILLKDLTITG
+329 TITG

-394 SLTIKDSVISGNTST
+394 SLTIKDSVISGNAST
-409 AQGGGVYAAVTDG
+409 AQGCGVYAAVTDG

-446 ASGSTD
+446 TSGSTD

-493 QKNSGKNGG
+493 QKNSGKN
-502 GIKLDNTSATLEN
+502 
-515 NTILENTAQNA
+515 
-526 GGGLR
+526 
-531 ADTRSAAVT
+531 
-540 CTLRNNTIANN
+540 
-551 TAVTGGGIS
+551 
-560 SGSSSLIYKNEYT
+560 
-573 GYTCTIVMESGSV
+573 
-586 TGNTA
+586 
-591 RTTLGTYGGGGV
+591 
-603 HLTGNGSR
+603 
-611 FVMKGGTIAGNNA
+611 
-624 NCGGG
+624 
-629 IYSENYEGISILG
+629 
-642 GAIQGNRAA
+642 
-651 KHGGGIYIRNSMPN
+651 
-665 RTIAGSVTN
+665 
-674 TVEQEVLDI
+674 
-683 GSTVVISGN
+683 
-692 TAGQLGGGIYADN
+692 GGGIYADN

-874 ETPVTPISTPT
+874 ETPVTSISTPT

>member
-1 MVYDN
+1 
-6 CSSPDDRRAR
+6 
-16 CEKYRLSRFYR
+16 
-27 VHLISKEMDRMTN
+27 
-40 KKFKLAAMSLALT
+40 MSLALT

-259 QEIILQED
+259 QEIVLQED

-446 ASGSTD
+446 TSGSTD

-493 QKNSGKNGG
+493 QKNSGKN
-502 GIKLDNTSATLEN
+502 
-515 NTILENTAQNA
+515 
-526 GGGLR
+526 
-531 ADTRSAAVT
+531 
-540 CTLRNNTIANN
+540 
-551 TAVTGGGIS
+551 
-560 SGSSSLIYKNEYT
+560 
-573 GYTCTIVMESGSV
+573 
-586 TGNTA
+586 
-591 RTTLGTYGGGGV
+591 
-603 HLTGNGSR
+603 
-611 FVMKGGTIAGNNA
+611 
-624 NCGGG
+624 
-629 IYSENYEGISILG
+629 
-642 GAIQGNRAA
+642 
-651 KHGGGIYIRNSMPN
+651 GGGIYIRNSMPN

-731 GSTEDKNRNVLVLRR
+731 GSAEDKNRNVLILRR

-920 WASLTGRR
+920 WASLTGKYA
-928 CRH
+928 RH

>member
-163 AEDPKDAADSA
+163 AEDSKDAADSA

-197 ARPDAAQP
+197 ARPDSAQP

-267 YTGSLTIFDWIR
+267 YTGSLTTFDWIR

-379 GVSMGGKHGGTVENA
+379 GVSMGGKHGGIVENA

-446 ASGSTD
+446 TSGSTD

-502 GIKLDNTSATLEN
+502 GI
-515 NTILENTAQNA
+515 
-526 GGGLR
+526 
-531 ADTRSAAVT
+531 
-540 CTLRNNTIANN
+540 
-551 TAVTGGGIS
+551 
-560 SGSSSLIYKNEYT
+560 
-573 GYTCTIVMESGSV
+573 
-586 TGNTA
+586 
-591 RTTLGTYGGGGV
+591 
-603 HLTGNGSR
+603 
-611 FVMKGGTIAGNNA
+611 
-624 NCGGG
+624 
-629 IYSENYEGISILG
+629 
-642 GAIQGNRAA
+642 
-651 KHGGGIYIRNSMPN
+651 
-665 RTIAGSVTN
+665 
-674 TVEQEVLDI
+674 
-683 GSTVVISGN
+683 
-692 TAGQLGGGIYADN
+692 YADN

-731 GSTEDKNRNVLVLRR
+731 GSAEDKNRNVLILRR

-862 TPESPEVPEAPG
+862 TPESPEVPEVPG

>member
-1 MVYDN
+1 MVCNN

-113 STEEPPAQEPEAAPA
+113 STEEPPAQETEAAPA

-341 NRNDTSGYGGGGV
+341 NRNDTSGYGGG
-354 CADSGDLTIDHCR
+354 
-367 ITDNTAANGSGG
+367 
-379 GVSMGGKHGGTVENA
+379 
-394 SLTIKDSVISGNTST
+394 
-409 AQGGGVYAAVTDG
+409 
-422 SVSITGS
+422 
-429 TLSGNSA
+429 
-436 TAQGGGISVS
+436 
-446 ASGSTD
+446 
-452 VTLSGNTIL
+452 
-461 ENTAGQDGGGIYL
+461 
-474 SRPEQSETAP
+474 
-484 DTTICGNTI
+484 
-493 QKNSGKNGG
+493 
-502 GIKLDNTSATLEN
+502 
-515 NTILENTAQNA
+515 
-526 GGGLR
+526 
-531 ADTRSAAVT
+531 
-540 CTLRNNTIANN
+540 
-551 TAVTGGGIS
+551 IS

-731 GSTEDKNRNVLVLRR
+731 GSAEDKNRNVLVLRR
-746 VSKDDDWTL
+746 ISKDDDWTL

>member
-1 MVYDN
+1 
-6 CSSPDDRRAR
+6 
-16 CEKYRLSRFYR
+16 
-27 VHLISKEMDRMTN
+27 MTN

-379 GVSMGGKHGGTVENA
+379 GVSMGGKHGG
-394 SLTIKDSVISGNTST
+394 
-409 AQGGGVYAAVTDG
+409 
-422 SVSITGS
+422 
-429 TLSGNSA
+429 
-436 TAQGGGISVS
+436 
-446 ASGSTD
+446 
-452 VTLSGNTIL
+452 
-461 ENTAGQDGGGIYL
+461 
-474 SRPEQSETAP
+474 
-484 DTTICGNTI
+484 
-493 QKNSGKNGG
+493 
-502 GIKLDNTSATLEN
+502 
-515 NTILENTAQNA
+515 
-526 GGGLR
+526 
-531 ADTRSAAVT
+531 
-540 CTLRNNTIANN
+540 
-551 TAVTGGGIS
+551 
-560 SGSSSLIYKNEYT
+560 
-573 GYTCTIVMESGSV
+573 
-586 TGNTA
+586 
-591 RTTLGTYGGGGV
+591 
-603 HLTGNGSR
+603 
-611 FVMKGGTIAGNNA
+611 
-624 NCGGG
+624 
-629 IYSENYEGISILG
+629 
-642 GAIQGNRAA
+642 
-651 KHGGGIYIRNSMPN
+651 GIYIRNSMPN

-731 GSTEDKNRNVLVLRR
+731 DSTEDKNRNVLVLRR

>member
-1 MVYDN
+1 
-6 CSSPDDRRAR
+6 
-16 CEKYRLSRFYR
+16 
-27 VHLISKEMDRMTN
+27 
-40 KKFKLAAMSLALT
+40 MSLALT

-74 QPSAAADTATEDKPS
+74 QPSAATDTATEDKPS

-197 ARPDAAQP
+197 AR
-205 AVQPGI
+205 
-211 AAPAIQPGGISVM
+211 
-224 LPGETR
+224 

-259 QEIILQED
+259 QEIALQED

-379 GVSMGGKHGGTVENA
+379 GVSMGSKHGGTVENA

-446 ASGSTD
+446 TSGSTD

-493 QKNSGKNGG
+493 QENSGKN
-502 GIKLDNTSATLEN
+502 
-515 NTILENTAQNA
+515 
-526 GGGLR
+526 
-531 ADTRSAAVT
+531 
-540 CTLRNNTIANN
+540 
-551 TAVTGGGIS
+551 
-560 SGSSSLIYKNEYT
+560 
-573 GYTCTIVMESGSV
+573 
-586 TGNTA
+586 
-591 RTTLGTYGGGGV
+591 
-603 HLTGNGSR
+603 
-611 FVMKGGTIAGNNA
+611 
-624 NCGGG
+624 
-629 IYSENYEGISILG
+629 
-642 GAIQGNRAA
+642 
-651 KHGGGIYIRNSMPN
+651 GGGIYIRNSMPN

-731 GSTEDKNRNVLVLRR
+731 GSTEDKNRNVLILRR

-838 TPDPE
+838 APDPE

-862 TPESPEVPEAPG
+862 TPESPEVPVAPG

-920 WASLTGRR
+920 WASLTGKYA
-928 CRH
+928 RH

>member
-1 MVYDN
+1 
-6 CSSPDDRRAR
+6 
-16 CEKYRLSRFYR
+16 
-27 VHLISKEMDRMTN
+27 MTN

-95 EEPAAEAAADPV
+95 EEPAAEDAADPV

-394 SLTIKDSVISGNTST
+394 SITIKDSVISGNTST

-502 GIKLDNTSATLEN
+502 GI
-515 NTILENTAQNA
+515 
-526 GGGLR
+526 
-531 ADTRSAAVT
+531 
-540 CTLRNNTIANN
+540 
-551 TAVTGGGIS
+551 
-560 SGSSSLIYKNEYT
+560 
-573 GYTCTIVMESGSV
+573 
-586 TGNTA
+586 
-591 RTTLGTYGGGGV
+591 
-603 HLTGNGSR
+603 
-611 FVMKGGTIAGNNA
+611 
-624 NCGGG
+624 
-629 IYSENYEGISILG
+629 
-642 GAIQGNRAA
+642 
-651 KHGGGIYIRNSMPN
+651 YIRNSMPN

-731 GSTEDKNRNVLVLRR
+731 GSAEDKNRNVLILRR

-795 NLDTLLDGSDYTI
+795 NLDALLDGSDYTI

-862 TPESPEVPEAPG
+862 TPESPEVPVAPG

>member
-1 MVYDN
+1 M
-6 CSSPDDRRAR
+6 
-16 CEKYRLSRFYR
+16 
-27 VHLISKEMDRMTN
+27 HLISKEMDRMTN

-446 ASGSTD
+446 TSGSTD

-493 QKNSGKNGG
+493 QKNSGKN
-502 GIKLDNTSATLEN
+502 
-515 NTILENTAQNA
+515 
-526 GGGLR
+526 
-531 ADTRSAAVT
+531 
-540 CTLRNNTIANN
+540 
-551 TAVTGGGIS
+551 
-560 SGSSSLIYKNEYT
+560 
-573 GYTCTIVMESGSV
+573 
-586 TGNTA
+586 
-591 RTTLGTYGGGGV
+591 
-603 HLTGNGSR
+603 
-611 FVMKGGTIAGNNA
+611 
-624 NCGGG
+624 
-629 IYSENYEGISILG
+629 
-642 GAIQGNRAA
+642 
-651 KHGGGIYIRNSMPN
+651 GGGIYIRNSMPN

-731 GSTEDKNRNVLVLRR
+731 GSAEDKNRNVLILRR

-848 NPTPDPEPTPITPE
+848 NPTPDPEPTPITPK

>member
-1 MVYDN
+1 M
-6 CSSPDDRRAR
+6 
-16 CEKYRLSRFYR
+16 
-27 VHLISKEMDRMTN
+27 HLISKEMDRMTN

-113 STEEPPAQEPEAAPA
+113 STEEPPAQETEAAPA

-315 GGTESGVKITGAEG
+315 G
-329 SEILLKDLTITG
+329 

-422 SVSITGS
+422 SVSITDS

-502 GIKLDNTSATLEN
+502 GI
-515 NTILENTAQNA
+515 
-526 GGGLR
+526 
-531 ADTRSAAVT
+531 
-540 CTLRNNTIANN
+540 
-551 TAVTGGGIS
+551 
-560 SGSSSLIYKNEYT
+560 
-573 GYTCTIVMESGSV
+573 
-586 TGNTA
+586 
-591 RTTLGTYGGGGV
+591 
-603 HLTGNGSR
+603 
-611 FVMKGGTIAGNNA
+611 
-624 NCGGG
+624 
-629 IYSENYEGISILG
+629 
-642 GAIQGNRAA
+642 
-651 KHGGGIYIRNSMPN
+651 
-665 RTIAGSVTN
+665 
-674 TVEQEVLDI
+674 
-683 GSTVVISGN
+683 
-692 TAGQLGGGIYADN
+692 YADN

-731 GSTEDKNRNVLVLRR
+731 GSAEDKNRNVLILRR

-843 PTPGP
+843 PTPGQ